1 MPASNHSVMFERL
14 RILRYAADTYVRY
27 VSLHRRIAIAAH
39 LILLLCLSI
48 LRSQEHGIQP
58 GNMTTIG
65 ARFALAYRQ
74 AVSGHCTCTA
84 AVRSTPVQVAGC
96 ISTSSAPSF
105 CAAAAAPAHPNV
117 PVDEDVGVPRPTI
130 GARNDPVAERSSA
143 QLQAMVASKLHPEDR
158 RRNGPVAE
166 RSSAPL
172 QATVASKLHPEDR
185 LKAARRKMLKS
196 MGLTVDGDGKVVEPR
211 EVLVTPTATAIN
223 ATNADTTAQLPI
235 CAQNNHPDYRLRLA
249 RERVLAKVRGVA
261 GADDDVGVDAGNDS
275 ARSLS
280 STRIDLDMSPDRRL
294 SLARTEQAARPLQ
307 RFPPLK
313 RKKRRPKTGAVLSR
327 LNSQQPP
334 LLRNDGFSSGAVASI
349 RLREAR
355 QSAIE
360 VLNSPPPSSSSSSS

>member
-1 MPASNHSVMFERL
+1 MAEIESGGLRTYDMCVYVYRYHDDSVPRL
-14 RILRYAADTYVRY
+14 TCSAPRPF
-27 VSLHRRIAIAAH
+27 
-39 LILLLCLSI
+39 SI
-48 LRSQEHGIQP
+48 LRSQEHGTQP

-74 AVSGHCTCTA
+74 AVPGHCTCTA
-84 AVRSTPVQVAGC
+84 AVRSTPVQVARC

-105 CAAAAAPAHPNV
+105 CAAAAAPAHPEDRLEVARRKARATLGLPN
-117 PVDEDVGVPRPTI
+117 VDEDVGVPRPAI

-143 QLQAMVASKLHPEDR
+143 QLQAAVASKP
-158 RRNGPVAE
+158 
-166 RSSAPL
+166 
-172 QATVASKLHPEDR
+172 HPEDR
-185 LKAARRKMLKS
+185 LKSARRKMLES

-223 ATNADTTAQLPI
+223 ATNTDATAQLPI

-249 RERVLAKVRGVA
+249 RERMLAKVRGVA
-261 GADDDVGVDAGNDS
+261 GADDDIGVDAGNDS

-313 RKKRRPKTGAVLSR
+313 RKKRRPKPGAVLSR

-355 QSAIE
+355 QNAIE

>member
-1 MPASNHSVMFERL
+1 M
-14 RILRYAADTYVRY
+14 
-27 VSLHRRIAIAAH
+27 
-39 LILLLCLSI
+39 
-48 LRSQEHGIQP
+48 
-58 GNMTTIG
+58 
-65 ARFALAYRQ
+65 
-74 AVSGHCTCTA
+74 
-84 AVRSTPVQVAGC
+84 
-96 ISTSSAPSF
+96 
-105 CAAAAAPAHPNV
+105 
-117 PVDEDVGVPRPTI
+117 
-130 GARNDPVAERSSA
+130 
-143 QLQAMVASKLHPEDR
+143 
-158 RRNGPVAE
+158 
-166 RSSAPL
+166 
-172 QATVASKLHPEDR
+172 VASKLHPEDR

-249 RERVLAKVRGVA
+249 RERMLAKVRGVA

-313 RKKRRPKTGAVLSR
+313 RKKRRPKPGAALSR

>member
-1 MPASNHSVMFERL
+1 
-14 RILRYAADTYVRY
+14 
-27 VSLHRRIAIAAH
+27 
-39 LILLLCLSI
+39 
-48 LRSQEHGIQP
+48 
-58 GNMTTIG
+58 MTTIG

-74 AVSGHCTCTA
+74 AVPGHCTCTA
-84 AVRSTPVQVAGC
+84 AVRSTSVQVARC

-105 CAAAAAPAHPNV
+105 CAAAAAPAHPEDRLEVARRKARAALGLPN
-117 PVDEDVGVPRPTI
+117 VDEDVGVPRPTI

-223 ATNADTTAQLPI
+223 ATNADSTAQLPI

-275 ARSLS
+275 ARSLR

-313 RKKRRPKTGAVLSR
+313 RKKRRPKPGAVSSR

>member
-1 MPASNHSVMFERL
+1 MMAEIESGGL
-14 RILRYAADTYVRY
+14 RTYDMCVYVYRYAHDADDSIRFR
-27 VSLHRRIAIAAH
+27 SSPHMSCSAPRPF
-39 LILLLCLSI
+39 SI
-48 LRSQEHGIQP
+48 LRSQEHGTQP

-74 AVSGHCTCTA
+74 AVPGHCTCTA
-84 AVRSTPVQVAGC
+84 AVRSTPVQVARC

-105 CAAAAAPAHPNV
+105 CAAAAAPAEVARRKARAALGLPN
-117 PVDEDVGVPRPTI
+117 VDEDVGVPGPTI
-130 GARNDPVAERSSA
+130 GARNDPVAGRSSA

-158 RRNGPVAE
+158 
-166 RSSAPL
+166 
-172 QATVASKLHPEDR
+172 
-185 LKAARRKMLKS
+185 LKAARRKMLES

-211 EVLVTPTATAIN
+211 EVLVTPTASDFN
-223 ATNADTTAQLPI
+223 ATNADTTARLPI

-249 RERVLAKVRGVA
+249 RERMLAKVRGVA

-313 RKKRRPKTGAVLSR
+313 RKKRRPKPGAVLSR

-355 QSAIE
+355 QNAIE

>member
-1 MPASNHSVMFERL
+1 
-14 RILRYAADTYVRY
+14 
-27 VSLHRRIAIAAH
+27 
-39 LILLLCLSI
+39 
-48 LRSQEHGIQP
+48 
-58 GNMTTIG
+58 MTTIG
-65 ARFALAYRQ
+65 ACFALAYRQ
-74 AVSGHCTCTA
+74 AVPGHCTCTA
-84 AVRSTPVQVAGC
+84 AVRSTPVQVARC

-105 CAAAAAPAHPNV
+105 CAAAAAPAEVARRKARAALGLPN
-117 PVDEDVGVPRPTI
+117 VDEDVGVPRPTI

-158 RRNGPVAE
+158 
-166 RSSAPL
+166 
-172 QATVASKLHPEDR
+172 
-185 LKAARRKMLKS
+185 LKAARRKMLES

-223 ATNADTTAQLPI
+223 ATNTDATAQLPI

-249 RERVLAKVRGVA
+249 RERMLAKVRGVA
-261 GADDDVGVDAGNDS
+261 GAGADVGVDAGNDS

-313 RKKRRPKTGAVLSR
+313 RKKRRPKPGAVLSR

-355 QSAIE
+355 QNAIE

>member
-1 MPASNHSVMFERL
+1 MRRVR
-14 RILRYAADTYVRY
+14 TYGTY
-27 VSLHRRIAIAAH
+27 RRIAARMPCH
-39 LILLLCLSI
+39 SFLLFCYSASI
-48 LRSQEHGIQP
+48 LRSQEHGTQP

-74 AVSGHCTCTA
+74 AVPGHCTCTV
-84 AVRSTPVQVAGC
+84 AVRSTPVQVARC
-96 ISTSSAPSF
+96 ISTPSAPSF
-105 CAAAAAPAHPNV
+105 CAAAAAPAHPN
-117 PVDEDVGVPRPTI
+117 VDEDVGVPRPTI

-143 QLQAMVASKLHPEDR
+143 QLQAM
-158 RRNGPVAE
+158 
-166 RSSAPL
+166 
-172 QATVASKLHPEDR
+172 VASKLHPEDR

-211 EVLVTPTATAIN
+211 EVLVTPTATATN

-249 RERVLAKVRGVA
+249 RERMLAKVRGVA

-275 ARSLS
+275 ARSLR

-313 RKKRRPKTGAVLSR
+313 RKKRRPKPGAALSR